1 MDGQRAAPPASPG
14 ARGGASDSVAQ
25 RSLWDALEMDA
36 APAAF
41 AGFGDA
47 TGAAEPSAADAAPGA
62 AEPSAADAAAWERA
76 LTAAQAALLRRHG
89 PWDDPPQRFALVVWL
104 AALRLWRDVPPPWA
118 AGRTAVAWE
127 AAPDA
132 AAALAAL
139 LADLGAGP
147 HAPDAVRPAARG
159 GPAPLPRAYPCAAAL
174 RAAWRVLQDAP
185 PDAVALAHALGA
197 AHAALLN
204 DSGAARRDAD
214 EYPTPP
220 PIARLLARLA
230 QPLRSSVTVVDP
242 TCGDG
247 ALLVAAAQEARA
259 AGTMPTFAG
268 VELRARSA
276 WLAALRL
283 ALLGVRCRIRV
294 GDALAPDPWP
304 AGGVT
309 LANPPFQHA
318 TAILARI
325 LDRMDADDRAVVI
338 MPVGFASGARAADAA
353 LRRRLAESG
362 RLRAV
367 LALPSGAFAPATD
380 VATLVLVIGAPM
392 PGSPITWAAPPES
405 AIGAARRGGGVR
417 RRRAA
422 WDDAATEAL
431 IAALSGDDAAE
442 SPLILWRTPGDAA
455 GGAPAGAWRLYPPTP
470 DARAAPAVESLPA
483 LAARLRMR
491 QAELAQRT
499 DGLLRRLDDLI
510 GARGGAVE
518 SGDPDETTKGAPDA
532 DADG

>member
-1 MDGQRAAPPASPG
+1 MDGQRDAPPATPG
-14 ARGGASDSVAQ
+14 ARGGASDSVVQ
-25 RSLWDALEMDA
+25 RSLWDAPEMDA
-36 APAAF
+36 APVASPDPANAAGAAEPSAANAPPRAAEPS
-41 AGFGDA
+41 AGEPS
-47 TGAAEPSAADAAPGA
+47 AAEPSAADAA
-62 AEPSAADAAAWERA
+62 AAAWERA

-127 AAPDA
+127 EAPDA

-185 PDAVALAHALGA
+185 PDAAALAHALGA

-204 DSGAARRDAD
+204 DSGAARADAD

-230 QPLRSSVTVVDP
+230 QPLRSGVTVVDP

-338 MPVGFASGARAADAA
+338 MPVGFAFRSGAAAT

-380 VATLVLVIGAPM
+380 AAMQAP
-392 PGSPITWAAPPES
+392 A
-405 AIGAARRGGGVR
+405 AARPCRDRRSRGR
-417 RRRAA
+417 RRRSRWSA
-422 WDDAATEAL
+422 W
-431 IAALSGDDAAE
+431 
-442 SPLILWRTPGDAA
+442 R
-455 GGAPAGAWRLYPPTP
+455 GAPA
-470 DARAAPAVESLPA
+470 
-483 LAARLRMR
+483 
-491 QAELAQRT
+491 
-499 DGLLRRLDDLI
+499 
-510 GARGGAVE
+510 
-518 SGDPDETTKGAPDA
+518 A
-532 DADG
+532 DAALRGITRRPRRCSRR

>member
-405 AIGAARRGGGVR
+405 AIGAARRPR
-417 RRRAA
+417 R
-422 WDDAATEAL
+422 
-431 IAALSGDDAAE
+431 
-442 SPLILWRTPGDAA
+442 
-455 GGAPAGAWRLYPPTP
+455 
-470 DARAAPAVESLPA
+470 
-483 LAARLRMR
+483 
-491 QAELAQRT
+491 
-499 DGLLRRLDDLI
+499 
-510 GARGGAVE
+510 
-518 SGDPDETTKGAPDA
+518 
-532 DADG
+532 

>member
-1 MDGQRAAPPASPG
+1 MDGQRADHP
-14 ARGGASDSVAQ
+14 GGASDSVVQ
-25 RSLWDALEMDA
+25 RSLWDAPEMDA

-47 TGAAEPSAADAAPGA
+47 TGAAERSAAREAPSAPPTAAERSAADA
-62 AEPSAADAAAWERA
+62 AAAWERA

-204 DSGAARRDAD
+204 DSGAARADAD

-338 MPVGFASGARAADAA
+338 MPVGFAFRSGAAAT

-380 VATLVLVIGAPM
+380 VATLVLVVGAPM

-405 AIGAARRGGGVR
+405 AVGVARRGVR

-431 IAALSGDDAAE
+431 LAALGGDDAAE

-483 LAARLRMR
+483 LVARLRMQ
-491 QAELAQRT
+491 QAELEQRM
-499 DGLLRRLDDLI
+499 DGLLRLLDDLT

-518 SGDPDETTKGAPDA
+518 SGNPDRTNGAPD
-532 DADG
+532 DG

>member
-1 MDGQRAAPPASPG
+1 MDGQRDAPPATPG
-14 ARGGASDSVAQ
+14 ARGGASDSVVQ
-25 RSLWDALEMDA
+25 RSLWDALEEMDA
-36 APAAF
+36 APVASPNPANAA
-41 AGFGDA
+41 
-47 TGAAEPSAADAAPGA
+47 GAAEPSAARDAPSAPATA
-62 AEPSAADAAAWERA
+62 AERSAADAAAASWERA

-127 AAPDA
+127 EAPDA

-174 RAAWRVLQDAP
+174 RAAWRALQDAP

-204 DSGAARRDAD
+204 DSGAARADAD

-230 QPLRSSVTVVDP
+230 QPLRSGVTVVDP

-309 LANPPFQHA
+309 LANPPFRHA

-338 MPVGFASGARAADAA
+338 MPVGFAFRSGDAA
-353 LRRRLAESG
+353 TLRRRPAESG

-380 VATLVLVIGAPM
+380 AATLVLVIGAPM

-405 AIGAARRGGGVR
+405 AVGVARRGVR

-431 IAALSGDDAAE
+431 LASLSGDDAAE

-455 GGAPAGAWRLYPPTP
+455 HREPAGAWRLYPPTP
-470 DARAAPAVESLPA
+470 PPRAAAGESLPA
-483 LAARLRMR
+483 PAARLRMR
-491 QAELAQRT
+491 QAEPAQRT
-499 DGLLRRLDDLI
+499 DGLLRLLDDLI
-510 GARGGAVE
+510 GVRGGAVE
-518 SGDPDETTKGAPDA
+518 SGDPDETNGAPD
-532 DADG
+532 G